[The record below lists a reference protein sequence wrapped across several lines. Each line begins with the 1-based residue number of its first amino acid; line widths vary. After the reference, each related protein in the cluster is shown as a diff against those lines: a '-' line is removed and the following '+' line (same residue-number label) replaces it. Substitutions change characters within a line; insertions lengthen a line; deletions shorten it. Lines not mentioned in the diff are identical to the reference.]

1 MIRRYLPSMAVVLL
15 LFASPALFGWWLV
28 EDYALVDRY
37 DHFTLALSSLVPL
50 AFPLLATLLYGL
62 YFSQELSAGAWLPL
76 QLRRGRRGYLLRHL
90 GRAAAL
96 GFVVGAVMIAI
107 VGVLTLWATPK
118 FGWVT
123 YFPDP
128 GARVPVERFTFAQLL
143 PLGDAAFLSSYA
155 AWVGVHAA
163 LYGMLGVL
171 ALVNVSNR
179 LLALALPAVGQF
191 LIDFLLAVL
200 GLARWGMIAA
210 VFPFNLRQIPLHV
223 PLIST
228 LAFLLIVAALAAWTL
243 SARRSPAGY
252 Q

>member
-1 MIRRYLPSMAVVLL
+1 
-15 LFASPALFGWWLV
+15 
-28 EDYALVDRY
+28 
-37 DHFTLALSSLVPL
+37 
-50 AFPLLATLLYGL
+50 
-62 YFSQELSAGAWLPL
+62 
-76 QLRRGRRGYLLRHL
+76 
-90 GRAAAL
+90 
-96 GFVVGAVMIAI
+96 
-107 VGVLTLWATPK
+107 
-118 FGWVT
+118 
-123 YFPDP
+123 
-128 GARVPVERFTFAQLL
+128 
-143 PLGDAAFLSSYA
+143 
-155 AWVGVHAA
+155 
-163 LYGMLGVL
+163 MLGVL

-223 PLIST
+223 PLVST